1 MIKKASQHFVCRIN
15 LSIFLYTHSLKI
27 IRSNQWPKREKQNE
41 QKLFLSK
48 LQQQHKCLF
57 LQCSVFF
64 YKFKKRKKRKKNEI

>member
-41 QKLFLSK
+41 QKLILSK

-64 YKFKKRKKRKKNEI
+64 INLRNGKREKKNEI